1 MLQLDSVCQNEWH
14 IIRELSPYHYTV
26 SLYFAVRQRNDFL
39 DRLVNVEPVFSR
51 RRFLSQRAD
60 SADDFD
66 G

>member
-1 MLQLDSVCQNEWH
+1 MSGTS
-14 IIRELSPYHYTV
+14 RELSPYHYTV

-39 DRLVNVEPVFSR
+39 DRLVSVEVVFSR

-60 SADDFD
+60 SADDID